1 MSIFSKRRILHILKL
16 LEGINVVSMGRAADM
31 VWIAFDNSKMLEEG
45 KEIKKKDYSLHI
57 STPCRITQGN
67 EIIIGSF
74 NIYLLS
80 EEAISNDYDT
90 IGNNV
95 YDIKVRDKI
104 NPILPVKVV
113 KVNCD
118 NISDIEIILENGM
131 IITVFVQDYDDES
144 WRLIDNL
151 KDKHYVN
158 SELQLK
164 CIKRKLVL
172 TIEAAKFCR
181 AIKHSNTQ
189 KIEKMLKNGQDVNI
203 RDSQGVT
210 ALQLAVIKGDFALVK
225 MFVKYGADVNAI
237 DDNFR
242 TALFYAKVRQ
252 SESIIMFLL
261 ENGACTDIVDDSGI
275 SISDLDD
282 DEIRNRLYNELF
294 GFECTGGP
302 YV

>member
-1 MSIFSKRRILHILKL
+1 MSIFSKRRILHILKS
-16 LEGINVVSMGRAADM
+16 LEGINAVSMGRAADM

-45 KEIKKKDYSLHI
+45 KETKKKDYSLHI

-80 EEAISNDYDT
+80 EEAKEDDWDT
-90 IGNNV
+90 IGSNV
-95 YDIKVRDKI
+95 YDVKVRDKI
-104 NPILPVKVV
+104 NPIFPVKVV
-113 KVNCD
+113 KVNCND
-118 NISDIEIILENGM
+118 IGDIEIILENGM

-144 WRLIDNL
+144 WRLIDNVR
-151 KDKHYVN
+151 DKHYIN

-164 CIKRKLVL
+164 CIERELILV
-172 TIEAAKFCR
+172 IEAAKFCR
-181 AIKHSNTQ
+181 AIKHSNIQ
-189 KIEKMLKNGQDVNI
+189 KIEKMLKNGQDVNV
-203 RDSQGVT
+203 RDSHGVT

-225 MFVKYGADVNAI
+225 MFVKYGADINAI

-252 SESIIMFLL
+252 SESIIKFLL
-261 ENGACTDIVDDSGI
+261 DNGACTDIVDYSGI

-282 DEIRNRLYNELF
+282 DEIRDRLYNELY
-294 GFECTGGP
+294 GFE
-302 YV
+302 